1 MPEYFTVAKT
11 FLLSKEDTPFPKHGN
26 VRIIAV
32 LPSIL
37 KFYEQL
43 LLKNLRSELERT
55 TPLHERQRGFVAG
68 KCTTHNIADV
78 VKIVNRCKKE
88 ISSSIKMKVPAE
100 KRPKYYMLF
109 IDLAKAFDSIDRSIL
124 ISTMKDRG
132 INDSLV
138 KAFSNMLAS
147 TSMLIDGQ
155 KVATNIGV
163 MQGAVTSPVTF
174 ALYIDDLLNQ
184 LNKTSE
190 AFALADDLVCIC
202 KGDL

>member
-1 MPEYFTVAKT
+1 
-11 FLLSKEDTPFPKHGN
+11 
-26 VRIIAV
+26 
-32 LPSIL
+32 
-37 KFYEQL
+37 
-43 LLKNLRSELERT
+43 
-55 TPLHERQRGFVAG
+55 
-68 KCTTHNIADV
+68 
-78 VKIVNRCKKE
+78 
-88 ISSSIKMKVPAE
+88 MKVPAE

-174 ALYIDDLLNQ
+174 ALYIDDLLNR
-184 LNKTSE
+184 LN
-190 AFALADDLVCIC
+190 
-202 KGDL
+202 